1 MAEQAWHGA
10 AEPVDRLVRVA
21 NHDQPRSRLG
31 RGDEAQQLEL
41 RGVDVL
47 ELVDEDQLK
56 LRAHP
61 VAKPWTRLQQ
71 LDRARDE
78 VAKVDQPRLLHAV
91 LIRLVDGGQ
100 HLQTFTRARLDR
112 ELQRRRMDEV
122 LLHQR
127 DEREK
132 IVGERFGPTYPVQ
145 RPEHAG
151 VHVGQE
157 LAHHDPLLEPVH
169 EESLAVR
176 CVVTK
181 HAGAEAVEGRDPGL
195 AIVVLQPLVD
205 AARDLARRAGGES
218 EHEDLVPTGDALT
231 HRLLVQIDECMRLA
245 GARPGE
251 HAKWSSYF
259 MDVEW
264 QQVSR
269 SGAGD
274 LIMPVRVSWSQP
286 RLLTA
291 TRPR

>member
-1 MAEQAWHGA
+1 MRRLGPQHPRRAPGLGGREQALTRIERFLRAAATIVELAGRGPIRVGEIVAEQAWHSA

-56 LRAHP
+56 LCAHP
-61 VAKPWTRLQQ
+61 VAKRCTRLQQ

-78 VAKVDQPRLLHAV
+78 VAKVDQPRLLH
-91 LIRLVDGGQ
+91 
-100 HLQTFTRARLDR
+100 
-112 ELQRRRMDEV
+112 
-122 LLHQR
+122 
-127 DEREK
+127 
-132 IVGERFGPTYPVQ
+132 
-145 RPEHAG
+145 
-151 VHVGQE
+151 
-157 LAHHDPLLEPVH
+157 
-169 EESLAVR
+169 
-176 CVVTK
+176 
-181 HAGAEAVEGRDPGL
+181 
-195 AIVVLQPLVD
+195 